1 MVHLFSDKWIEGYAF
16 SVHTIYSIYTGEN
29 EYGHPQFDTKRSPMG
44 ELVYQLKY
52 KQNISV
58 LPEIIKL
65 LKSDNTFLEYINKD
79 FVIMVPATNKNRKF
93 QPVEVVAD
101 AIGKEFNIKII
112 KNMIEADNHVEIKQV
127 EKAKKIDILKSSY
140 SYSENLSVNKES
152 KIIIFDDVY
161 DSGSTMN
168 VVADLLQ
175 QNGYKNLYAF
185 ALTHTRI
192 ND

>member
-1 MVHLFSDKWIEGYAF
+1 MVRLYSDKWIEGYAF
-16 SVHTIYSIYTGEN
+16 SVHTQYSIYVGEN
-29 EYGHPQFDTKRSPMG
+29 EAGFPQFDTKRTPMG

-52 KQNISV
+52 KQNLSV
-58 LPEIIKL
+58 LPQIITL
-65 LKSDNTFLEYINKD
+65 LKADSKFVEFIKKD
-79 FVIMVPATNKNRKF
+79 FVILVPATNKNRRF
-93 QPVEVVAD
+93 QPVELVAD
-101 AIGKEFNIKII
+101 AISREFGIKVI
-112 KNMIEADNHVEIKQV
+112 KDMVEAENHTEIKQV

-140 SYSENLSVNKES
+140 SYQEHPEVSKES
-152 KIIIFDDVY
+152 NIIIFDDIY

-192 ND
+192 SD

>member
-1 MVHLFSDKWIEGYAF
+1 MVRLYSDKWIEGYAF
-16 SVHTIYSIYTGEN
+16 SVHTQYSIYVGEN
-29 EYGHPQFDTKRSPMG
+29 EAGYPQFDTKRTPMG

-52 KQNISV
+52 KQNLSV
-58 LPEIIKL
+58 LPQIITL
-65 LKSDNTFLEYINKD
+65 LKADSKFVEFIKKD
-79 FVIMVPATNKNRKF
+79 FVILVPATNKNRRF
-93 QPVEVVAD
+93 QPVELVAD
-101 AIGKEFNIKII
+101 AISREFGIKVI
-112 KNMIEADNHVEIKQV
+112 KDMVEAENHTEIKQV

-140 SYSENLSVNKES
+140 SYQEHPEVSKES
-152 KIIIFDDVY
+152 NIIIFDDIY

-192 ND
+192 SD